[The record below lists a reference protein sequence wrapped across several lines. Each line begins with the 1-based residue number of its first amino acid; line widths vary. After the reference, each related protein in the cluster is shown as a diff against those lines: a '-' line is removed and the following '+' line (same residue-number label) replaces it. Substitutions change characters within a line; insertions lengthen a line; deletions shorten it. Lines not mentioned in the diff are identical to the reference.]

1 MTSEPHI
8 LHVTPNGCVS
18 CFVVCHFL
26 SFSVQL
32 SGSTALACAIGGK
45 GGEHGESAR
54 LLRAAGGVDSLGTV
68 MDSPRCMLDVPLRQ
82 PRRAID
88 DIAEDLGRMTF
99 TGQF

>member
-1 MTSEPHI
+1 MIPH
-8 LHVTPNGCVS
+8 GRVS
-18 CFVVCHFL
+18 CFIACHFL

-54 LLRAAGGVDSLGTV
+54 LLRAAGGVDRLG
-68 MDSPRCMLDVPLRQ
+68 MDIDSPRCMLHVPLRQ

-88 DIAEDLGRMTF
+88 NIADDLGRMTF